1 MREEARWTDLALVA
15 VGLALALSY
24 LWHGMLGFGGGSMLV
39 LGVAAIVAAILS
51 LTRPGAVSSEIA
63 AIAIGTLAFVLP
75 WAVGFT
81 QEPVAAWTA
90 WILGAIIAGVGVY
103 GLVMAVKA
111 RRRDPELA
119 WTQHVVG
126 RL

>member
-1 MREEARWTDLALVA
+1 MRKEARWTDVALVV

-24 LWHGMLGFGGGSMLV
+24 VWHGMLGFGGGAMLV

-63 AIAIGTLAFVLP
+63 AIAIGVLAFILP
-75 WAVGFT
+75 WATSFT
-81 QEPVAAWTA
+81 HEPVAAWSA
-90 WILGAIIAGVGVY
+90 WILGAVIAGVGVY
-103 GLVMAVKA
+103 GLVMATKA

-119 WTQHVVG
+119 WTQHVTQM
-126 RL
+126 

>member
-1 MREEARWTDLALVA
+1 MRKEARWTDLALVV

-39 LGVAAIVAAILS
+39 LGTAAIVAAILS

-63 AIAIGTLAFVLP
+63 ATVIGVLAFVLP
-75 WAVGFT
+75 WVVGFT
-81 QEPVAAWTA
+81 HEPVAAWSA
-90 WILGAIIAGVGVY
+90 WILGAGIAAVGAY
-103 GLVMAVKA
+103 GLVMAVRA